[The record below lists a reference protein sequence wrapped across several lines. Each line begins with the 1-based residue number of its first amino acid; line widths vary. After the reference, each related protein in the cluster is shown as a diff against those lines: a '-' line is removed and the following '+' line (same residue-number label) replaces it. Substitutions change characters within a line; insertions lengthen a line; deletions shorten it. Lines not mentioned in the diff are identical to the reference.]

1 MNTYTFS
8 ISTTSPD
15 NEKTYSEINLFDQT
29 NFTIDM
35 TDVYSDVFPN
45 YIAFNWGD
53 NSPIEEPDIKIFRD
67 YKTESIYPEILN
79 NASPVFLNTTYSHI
93 YYPSDF
99 ALKKSMTLRI
109 NIGYI
114 TGALTKLTVPV
125 TVRAE
130 SYYDTIGDMEIT
142 GIDLLNDENNSSRFT
157 FLTKKDNHL
166 IQTDNTTEK
175 AEQIFTD
182 RVPAAHATPTF
193 FSPGRSR
200 AKQGPRAARSST
212 GSGKFLSELFDP
224 ELKQWGEWGP
234 PGKMDNIFA
243 SPFGFHPG
251 VNVPKP
257 WKGWSPWKVDQ
268 GVWDLPPKTLREN
281 IEELRGRV
289 KPQPKI
295 DDERPVP
302 EWALVG
308 KKKINCPPFPKW
320 AQEKF
325 KRGAKKYNPQGM
337 NETPVLGR
345 RAMDWENPSESDL
358 QTTYPPYYLYLESLY
373 LQRPRKIT
381 YFQLLHCTKLAT
393 GSYPGQW
400 PVDDMFEEGL
410 GPQRKPPEGFFE
422 E

>member
-15 NEKTYSEINLFDQT
+15 NEKTYSEIHLFDQT

-157 FLTKKDNHL
+157 LLTKKDNHL

-182 RVPAAHATPTF
+182 RVPGAHATPTF
-193 FSPGRSR
+193 FTPGRSR
-200 AKQGPRAARSST
+200 AKQGPRAERASI
-212 GSGKFLSELFDP
+212 DP
-224 ELKQWGEWGP
+224 EQVIDVTPADWELKQWGEWGP

-251 VNVPKP
+251 IKVPAP

-268 GVWDLPPKTLREN
+268 GVWDLPPKGAFRDNMERLQDRIKPLPREP
-281 IEELRGRV
+281 EFTV
-289 KPQPKI
+289 PK
-295 DDERPVP
+295 
-302 EWALVG
+302 G
-308 KKKINCPPFPKW
+308 CPPFPKSEQKKW
-320 AQEKF
+320 RRNGPNN
-325 KRGAKKYNPQGM
+325 KRGM
-337 NETPVLGR
+337 NETPWLGK

-358 QTTYPPYYLYLESLY
+358 QTTFPPYYLYLEWLMRNGKISLF
-373 LQRPRKIT
+373 T
-381 YFQLLHCTKLAT
+381 YQKCRSQS
-393 GSYPGQW
+393 GVYPFSSSNL
-400 PVDDMFEEGL
+400 FEEGL
-410 GPQRKPPEGFFE
+410 GPQRVPDEEFFNE
-422 E
+422 